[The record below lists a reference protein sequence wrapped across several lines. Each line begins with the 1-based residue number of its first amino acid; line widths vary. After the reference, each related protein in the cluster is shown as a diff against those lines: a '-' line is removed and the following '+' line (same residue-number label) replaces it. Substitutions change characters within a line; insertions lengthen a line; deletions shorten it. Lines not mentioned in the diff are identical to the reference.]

1 MNAWSDAA
9 DPRSSIERNARVDA
23 AGTIRMA
30 HDRIHARPPHDP
42 ENWREGIVRAVT
54 ERDGHAVFAV
64 EPLDGDDGER
74 TDAGRASGAIELV
87 VTFAVRDLVLRRL
100 DEGDPVG
107 QRVWFRRRGE
117 PV

>member
-1 MNAWSDAA
+1 
-9 DPRSSIERNARVDA
+9 
-23 AGTIRMA
+23 MA

-42 ENWREGIVRAVT
+42 ENWREGVVRAVT

-64 EPLDGDDGER
+64 EPLGRDGGDR
-74 TDAGRASGAIELV
+74 TDAGRASGAVELV
-87 VTFAVRDLVLRRL
+87 VTFAVRDLVVRRL

-117 PV
+117 AV